1 MKLLAKCACS
11 KPNNKRHN
19 RGGLTQS
26 ALYCQLSLIPQ
37 ASLLIINNKF
47 SHFAVGFS
55 PFLSTILIALRAIW
69 QIDTFE
75 NMHSLAL
82 LARAYR

>member
-1 MKLLAKCACS
+1 MKYLAKCACS
-11 KPNNKRHN
+11 KPVITDDRLNAIRII
-19 RGGLTQS
+19 LP
-26 ALYCQLSLIPQ
+26 I
-37 ASLLIINNKF
+37 IINCAKALLTITTNKF